1 MSLGGQPPL
10 PARASR
16 RAVGAPRRFGRFA
29 IHGIVRALLPRDAAS
44 DAHITAKPGVI
55 VFGENDR
62 GHGGR
67 SWCGRAAGH
76 EEAGIAGAARAGGPH
91 TRSEERRV
99 GKECVSTCRSRWSPY
114 HYQKNKYIPIIKHN
128 NHSVQQHST
137 HST

>member
-91 TRSEERRV
+91 TRPCESWRAVQAVPNWRIRAPGSAGACEILPADPAHPLPGTAAGV
-99 GKECVSTCRSRWSPY
+99 GTEG
-114 HYQKNKYIPIIKHN
+114 
-128 NHSVQQHST
+128 
-137 HST
+137 

>member
-44 DAHITAKPGVI
+44 DAHITAKPGGI

-67 SWCGRAAGH
+67 SWCGPPAGH
-76 EEAGIAGAARAGGPH
+76 EQAGLARAKP
-91 TRSEERRV
+91 EQRRA
-99 GKECVSTCRSRWSPY
+99 GKETAHPTSPSLSTSLTQKKK
-114 HYQKNKYIPIIKHN
+114 YQHI
-128 NHSVQQHST
+128 
-137 HST
+137 

>member
-29 IHGIVRALLPRDAAS
+29 IHGNVRALLPREAAS

-67 SWCGRAAGH
+67 TWCGRAAGDRKSVV
-76 EEAGIAGAARAGGPH
+76 EGKQVSERGRRGG
-91 TRSEERRV
+91 RRLI
-99 GKECVSTCRSRWSPY
+99 
-114 HYQKNKYIPIIKHN
+114 KNKHKIAQKK
-128 NHSVQQHST
+128 
-137 HST
+137 